1 MMSSN
6 DVHGVQLYYSHHHQ
20 NAHLTWPDYVEEE
33 TCAQVCSSVFVFLRH
48 IITFKKLKK
57 QKKLHA
63 TSRAAGPPS
72 LIVVIIR
79 ILFP

>member
-1 MMSSN
+1 MMSSD
-6 DVHGVQLYYSHHHQ
+6 DVHGVQLYCSHHQ
-20 NAHLTWPDYVEEE
+20 NVHLTGPDYVEEE
-33 TCAQVCSSVFVFLRH
+33 TRAQVCSSVFVFLRD
-48 IITFKKLKK
+48 IFTFKKLEK
-57 QKKLHA
+57 QKKLHS

>member
-6 DVHGVQLYYSHHHQ
+6 DVHGVQLYYSCHQ
-20 NAHLTWPDYVEEE
+20 NAHLTWPDDVEDE
-33 TCAQVCSSVFVFLRH
+33 TRAQVCSSVFVSLRN
-48 IITFKKLKK
+48 IFTFKKLEK
-57 QKKLHA
+57 QKKLHS

-79 ILFP
+79 ILFS